1 MHCERISQSVV
12 SKPQVSKIQYEIK
25 LHANCHCPAAY
36 SIITIHTAINTGLSI
51 CFLFDSIFVVVVAF
65 VVAIIII
72 AIVRAATVAV
82 TTLVVSLSLC

>member
-51 CFLFDSIFVVVVAF
+51 CFLFDSIFVVV
-65 VVAIIII
+65 AIIII

>member
-51 CFLFDSIFVVVVAF
+51 CFLFDSIFVVVV
-65 VVAIIII
+65 VAIIII